1 MLLGCGLKMVMVGSF
16 GNECLAVVMM
26 MINNQPG
33 SKFSIFAAVVHEL
46 VLSSTAEGEIGE
58 DGGG

>member
-1 MLLGCGLKMVMVGSF
+1 MVMVGSF

-33 SKFSIFAAVVHEL
+33 SKVSIFVAVVHEL
-46 VLSSTAEGEIGE
+46 VLSSTAEGEVGE